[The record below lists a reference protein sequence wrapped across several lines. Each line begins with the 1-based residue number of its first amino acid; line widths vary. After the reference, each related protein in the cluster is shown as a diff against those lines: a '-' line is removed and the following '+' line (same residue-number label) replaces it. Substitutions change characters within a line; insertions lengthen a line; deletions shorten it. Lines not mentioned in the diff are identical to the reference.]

1 MLSKIWYLGYVEKP
15 PTDIIQN
22 IRKDILVFLWYYRK
36 VRVNRNIIALHIEM
50 GGLAIMEI
58 EKQCEAIQCSILAKF
73 IEKKIWTDQS
83 KTWTDLIL
91 WHLDQYRKAKQGVII
106 FKTYLGN
113 TDRVPILPTYR
124 TFSSSW
130 SSLTGKEIPAQK
142 PLQKCKMSLSFLT
155 LNLTV

>member
-36 VRVNRNIIALHIEM
+36 VRVNRNIIALPIEM
-50 GGLAIMEI
+50 GGGLAIMDI
-58 EKQCEAIQCSILAKF
+58 EKQCEAIQYSILAKF
-73 IEKKIWTDQS
+73 IKKKIWTDQS

-106 FKTYLGN
+106 F
-113 TDRVPILPTYR
+113 ILPTYR
-124 TFSSSW
+124 TF
-130 SSLTGKEIPAQK
+130 
-142 PLQKCKMSLSFLT
+142 
-155 LNLTV
+155 